1 MKKVYFLS
9 GLGADERVFYP
20 LDLPDISPVYISWET
35 PDINDTLSTYAG
47 KLLKQ
52 IDLSQPVTLIGLS
65 FGGMIA
71 VELSRMIY
79 DCQTILI
86 SSALSRNAIPLKYKL
101 FGKKTLLD
109 KIPFS
114 LFSMTNRLTFFL
126 FGIHKTE
133 HKNLIKEILNDTEE
147 YFFRWAM
154 SAVVDWESE
163 FVPPNLTLIH
173 GSNDKILPH
182 IESNAIRIEGGG
194 HLMILDKV
202 DLISTHLNRILE
214 K

>member
-1 MKKVYFLS
+1 LKKVYFLS
-9 GLGADERVFYP
+9 GLGADERVFYN
-20 LDLPDISPVYISWET
+20 LNLPDISPIYISWET
-35 PDINDTLSTYAG
+35 PDINDTMSSYAG

-52 IDLSQPVTLIGLS
+52 IDLSQPVILIGLS

-79 DCQTILI
+79 NCQTILI

-114 LFSMTNRLTFFL
+114 LFSNTNRLTFFL
-126 FGIHKTE
+126 FGINKTE
-133 HKNLIKEILNDTEE
+133 HKNLIKEILNDTDEH
-147 YFFRWAM
+147 FFRWAIC
-154 SAVVDWESE
+154 AVVDWESE
-163 FVPPNLTLIH
+163 FVPPDLTLIH
-173 GSNDKILPH
+173 GTKDKILPY
-182 IESNAIRIEGGG
+182 IECDAIRIEDGG

-214 K
+214 N